1 MASLI
6 RERVGDLQVE
16 KTSGN
21 ETNGVTLDTDDSE
34 IKITLTRSHLPDP
47 ALLNVILE
55 GEPPDH
61 GSEGVGVSQLRHCLD
76 LKLL

>member
-16 KTSGN
+16 ETSGN
-21 ETNGVTLDTDDSE
+21 ETDSIALNNKYFSSRE
-34 IKITLTRSHLPDP
+34 KQLSSHLKDP
-47 ALLNVILE
+47 AFLDVILE
-55 GEPPDH
+55 GEPHNH
-61 GSEGVGVSQLRHCLD
+61 GSEGVGISQLRHCLD